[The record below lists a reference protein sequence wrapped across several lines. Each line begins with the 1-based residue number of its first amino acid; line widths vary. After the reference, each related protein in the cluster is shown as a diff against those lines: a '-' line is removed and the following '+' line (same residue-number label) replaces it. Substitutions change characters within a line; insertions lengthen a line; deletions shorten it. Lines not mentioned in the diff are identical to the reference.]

1 MESKAEKVTAILL
14 LLLLML
20 NLVPP
25 LLRHNETYFD
35 NAYFTILY
43 LLLSYVAIV
52 VPLFIKT
59 WAFVRVLC
67 FGVSGWFLSALLFEV
82 INWFEPGKVYNSAG
96 DNKLYLQCV
105 ITFTLSLAIYVIY
118 KWKKQRH

>member
-14 LLLLML
+14 LLLLIL

-25 LLRHNETYFD
+25 LLQNNETYFD
-35 NAYFTILY
+35 NSFFTSMYLVLAYVSI
-43 LLLSYVAIV
+43 I

-59 WAFVRVLC
+59 WPFVRII
-67 FGVSGWFLSALLFEV
+67 FFAVSGWFLSALLFEV
-82 INWFEPGKVYNSAG
+82 INWFEPEKVYNSAG

-118 KWKKQRH
+118 KWKKQKH